1 MIENAK
7 IQEVR
12 YRDVYRASLLL
23 TGKESAHQ
31 GRRRRFDPWVGK
43 IPGLGRSLEEETA
56 THSSILAWRI
66 PPTEEPD
73 GLQSTESQRVGHD

>member
-1 MIENAK
+1 MVIENAK

-43 IPGLGRSLEEETA
+43 IPGLGRSLE
-56 THSSILAWRI
+56 
-66 PPTEEPD
+66 
-73 GLQSTESQRVGHD
+73 